1 MACKAN
7 NDMDAA
13 VQIIAAA
20 PRGIIKGNVTLHSA
34 AYLLEIAG
42 VGYGFKF
49 GCKFCSPYCEELE
62 LAINGAKVLS
72 EVEQIQTTTE
82 WGVTKT
88 TYKSNIPYHGDAN
101 DNYQII
107 VTKATQCVQKQL
119 NLATSAAYYQKV
131 EIADP
136 WHRIWRIKNFD
147 RESDTFEKSK
157 ELYEELRSMP
167 ALANLP
173 KISVP
178 TKLAAQVQV

>member
-13 VQIIAAA
+13 VQIVAAA
-20 PRGIIKGNVTLHSA
+20 PRSIIKGNVTLHCA

-62 LAINGAKVLS
+62 LAVNGAKVLS
-72 EVEQIQTTTE
+72 EVEHIQTTTK

-101 DNYQII
+101 DDYQII
-107 VTKATQCVQKQL
+107 VTKATQCVPKQL
-119 NLATSAAYYQKV
+119 DLATTAAYYQKV

-136 WHRIWRIKNFD
+136 WGEVFACKNFD
-147 RESDTFEKSK
+147 RESDTFEKSQ
-157 ELYEELRSMP
+157 ELYEKLRSIP
-167 ALANLP
+167 ALVNLP

-178 TKLAAQVQV
+178 TKLAA